1 MAKKINIE
9 KTKMRMDK
17 LTEKI
22 SKLKTDLETYEAEY
36 TTLSEQLKTAEAIEL
51 VELLAEHNMSLD
63 DVKSKLLTE
72 TKKES

>member
-22 SKLKTDLETYEAEY
+22 SKLKTDLEAYEVEY
-36 TTLSEQLKTAEAIEL
+36 ATLSEQLKTAEAIEL

-63 DVKSKLLTE
+63 DVKSKLLPV
-72 TKKES
+72 KKES